1 MYQSTLDSTRIQT
14 NRCDSVCHLM
24 LVANDKVVGM
34 AADSVAFREAEAS
47 LKEQTIRM
55 QYRFT
60 QILADLRL
68 EFSNQLGSL
77 NGWLSLWIA
86 FLATIGA
93 LLPIFM
99 SFIVREEYKK
109 ELNSL
114 KAEKE
119 QEKALLLNNRLM
131 SVANA
136 IETLIYDDC
145 TPLNTSYP
153 LRVFD
158 VLLVRAI
165 ELLEEFRRS
174 VDKTAEKSFLLPSA
188 LSVIAGVKHIF
199 RQVTV
204 LLASET
210 RIYRLEARV
219 EDLNDSLNKHLDR
232 LMEYYDFDNDR
243 FNAGKEKEIGNAIGR
258 MADEC
263 ILIMNDLRALLR
275 SEKEEQEK
283 WI

>member
-1 MYQSTLDSTRIQT
+1 M
-14 NRCDSVCHLM
+14 
-24 LVANDKVVGM
+24 
-34 AADSVAFREAEAS
+34 
-47 LKEQTIRM
+47 TIV
-55 QYRFT
+55 
-60 QILADLRL
+60 
-68 EFSNQLGSL
+68 
-77 NGWLSLWIA
+77 
-86 FLATIGA
+86 
-93 LLPIFM
+93 P
-99 SFIVREEYKK
+99 
-109 ELNSL
+109 
-114 KAEKE
+114 
-119 QEKALLLNNRLM
+119 
-131 SVANA
+131 
-136 IETLIYDDC
+136 
-145 TPLNTSYP
+145 PLNTSYP